1 MSAATAERP
10 TPRASSSGA
19 RSARGVRE
27 APWLPS
33 VVLAIVLAGCFVLLM
48 WAGRDLTIAFDEWS
62 YLLDR
67 QRWRP
72 YALLAPHA
80 DHLHFLPALVYKVLF
95 ETAGLHDHWPYRFVL
110 VALNVGTGV
119 LLYLYARPRIGA
131 WPAVALTVCLVAM
144 SASWYTL
151 VFAFQMSHVA
161 ACAAGVATL
170 LALDRG
176 SRRGDALASAL
187 LCVAV
192 ACSTVGVVFL
202 AGALVEVL
210 LRPDR
215 RRRAWIVLVPLVLYA
230 LWRIVYAVDAGV
242 ATGNVHAIPGFVLD
256 GFDDAAAAIAGTSVA
271 FGVVVASLLVA
282 LVVRRLVDPARTTP
296 RLAGLIV
303 MPLTLWTLLALGRA
317 DLGVQADENRYLYA
331 SGLMLALLAVEAARG
346 HRLSRR
352 AVTAVTVL
360 LGFGALSNV
369 LGVAGA
375 GDKFRDN
382 ATGGREMATALD
394 LAGHLNA
401 AGFAVEMQGRR
412 VDARRYLAA
421 TAKYGSTPGYT
432 LGELP
437 SAPIEA
443 QMRVDQSL
451 LQVHQ
456 AQVEVLPEAAAPGA
470 EPPAVD
476 REDAGTATP
485 EGGCLR
491 FEPAAAEGALEVT
504 LPPAGLVVRDGEAE
518 VQASLRRFAA
528 EYGPDPYGR
537 VPGGAAAR
545 IELAA
550 DRAPQPW
557 HARLASGAPFTV
569 CGAA

>member
-1 MSAATAERP
+1 VSAATAERP
-10 TPRASSSGA
+10 TPRASSPGA
-19 RSARGVRE
+19 RSGRGVRE

-33 VVLAIVLAGCFVLLM
+33 AVLAIVMAGCFVLLM

-72 YALLAPHA
+72 SALLAPHA
-80 DHLHFLPALVYKVLF
+80 DHLHLVPALVYKVLF
-95 ETAGLHDHWPYRFVL
+95 ETVGLHDHWPYRLVL
-110 VALNVGTGV
+110 VALNVCTGV
-119 LLYLYARPRIGA
+119 LLYVYARARVGA
-131 WPAVALTVCLVAM
+131 WPAVALAVCLVAM

-161 ACAAGVATL
+161 ACAAGVGAL
-170 LALDRG
+170 LALDRA
-176 SRRGDALASAL
+176 SRRGDALACAL
-187 LCVAV
+187 LGVAA

-202 AGALVEVL
+202 AGALVEV
-210 LRPDR
+210 R
-215 RRRAWIVLVPLVLYA
+215 RRRAWIAVVPLALYA
-230 LWRIVYAVDAGV
+230 LWRLRYAVDAGV
-242 ATGNVHAIPGFVLD
+242 AAGNVDAIPGFVLD
-256 GFDDAAAAIAGTSVA
+256 GFDDAAAAIAGTSVG

-282 LVVRRLVDPARTTP
+282 LVVRQLVDPARTTP

-303 MPLTLWTLLALGRA
+303 MPLALWTLLALGRA

-331 SGLMLALLAVEAARG
+331 SGLMLALLGVEAARG
-346 HRLSRR
+346 HRLSPR
-352 AVTAVTVL
+352 AVAAVTVL

-382 ATGGREMATALD
+382 ATGAKQMATALD

-412 VDARRYLAA
+412 VEARRYLAA

-432 LGELP
+432 LDELP
-437 SAPIEA
+437 GAPLEA
-443 QMRVDQSL
+443 QMRVDQAL

-456 AQVEVLPEAAAPGA
+456 ARVEVTPAAPAPGA
-470 EPPAVD
+470 TAPAVD
-476 REDAGTATP
+476 REDGGTATAD
-485 EGGCLR
+485 GGCLR
-491 FEPAAAEGALEVT
+491 FEPAAGEGALEVT
-504 LPPAGLVVRDGEAE
+504 LPPAGLVVRDGEGE

-537 VPGGAAAR
+537 VPGGAAAQ
-545 IELAA
+545 IALAA
-550 DRAPQPW
+550 DKAPQPW

-569 CGAA
+569 CAAA